1 MTTRWLG
8 DDAMARRRRDGLVMT
23 QWLGAEQWEEG
34 EEREGREG
42 RRLGVAR
49 PLQES
54 CDIGVVL
61 NFKNRISGA

>member
-1 MTTRWLG
+1 
-8 DDAMARRRRDGLVMT
+8 MT

-34 EEREGREG
+34 EEREGRKGREG

-54 CDIGVVL
+54 CDIGIVL
-61 NFKNRISGA
+61 NFKNRILGA

>member
-1 MTTRWLG
+1 MTRWLSG
-8 DDAMARRRRDGLVMT
+8 DAMAWRRRDGSATT
-23 QWLGAEQWEEG
+23 QWLSAEQWEER

-54 CDIGVVL
+54 RNIGIVL
-61 NFKNRISGA
+61 NFKNYILGA